1 MLRAPLLPAAI
12 VTSFFVSGLF
22 PTASAET
29 KVTYEE
35 AQGRINNQS
44 VPRWWVTDLPGVLEE
59 LSKVNNGT
67 VSSIARTPGGHDVHL
82 LQYGREAQG
91 EQLANFNSAV
101 GAQEPDV
108 YRAKSS
114 RKEPVIYFLGP
125 VHGQEI
131 EGVAGLVN
139 FIHVLET
146 GRDLRDRPQPTLVE
160 LAQKCRLL
168 IIPVGNPDGVA
179 RCEPRSFIGMRFND
193 MRFWGQGT
201 WSDDTII
208 GWPAAKRLHPMVGAR
223 VGFRGCY
230 FNDDGINLMHDEFF
244 APRSKEVPAILQV
257 AYDEAPDLA
266 VSLHSHNDLPMLIRP
281 AHVPLEVQHDVLAL
295 GKSCYALLD
304 QRRLPHAGPFKVQA
318 EQGVIPRSFNLVS
331 AIYHTSGAHAFT
343 FESPHGLDVE
353 KWPEKTHERIL
364 DIQLSLYEA
373 MMRFEIDKKVIP

>member
-1 MLRAPLLPAAI
+1 MLAA
-12 VTSFFVSGLF
+12 VFTNCF
-22 PTASAET
+22 
-29 KVTYEE
+29 VTYLLAAAADQQTMTYVE
-35 AQGRINNQS
+35 AKKRINNQG
-44 VPRWWVTDLPGVLEE
+44 VPPWWVTDIPGVLDQ
-59 LSKVNNGT
+59 LAKVSKGT
-67 VSSIARTPGGHDVHL
+67 VSSIARSPGGHEVHL
-82 LQYGREAQG
+82 VQYGGQEQR

-101 GAQEPDV
+101 GAREPDV
-108 YRAKSS
+108 YRTKSS
-114 RKEPVIYFLGP
+114 RKKPVIYFLGP

-146 GRDLRDRPQPTLVE
+146 GRDLRERPQPTLVE

-168 IIPVGNPDGVA
+168 IIPVANPDGVA
-179 RCEPRSFIGMRFND
+179 RCEPRSFVGLSFLE

-201 WSDDTII
+201 WSDDSII
-208 GWPAAKRLHPMVGAR
+208 GWPAAKRLHPMIGER

-244 APRSKEVPAILQV
+244 APLSKEVPAILQV
-257 AYDEAPDLA
+257 AYNEAPDLA

-281 AHVPLEVQHDVLAL
+281 AHVPLEVQQDVLAL
-295 GKSCYALLD
+295 AKSCYALLD
-304 QRRLPHAGPFKVQA
+304 QRKLPHVGPFTVQA

-331 AIYHTSGAHAFT
+331 AIHHTCGAASFT
-343 FESPHGLDVE
+343 FESPHGLEDE
-353 KWPEKTHERIL
+353 TWADKTHERIL